1 MLRLVLIFVLS
12 ATFAHAQTWPQK
24 PVRVIVPFAPGGASD
39 LMPRLVA
46 EKLTAM
52 WAQPVLMENRPGAAG
67 NIGMEAGARAPAD
80 GYTLVSAPNGN
91 LVVNP
96 HMYSKL
102 AYDVFRDLAPVTRI
116 AAVQNVLVVHPDVP
130 ANSVKELVA
139 LARAKP
145 GTLNFA
151 SPGNG
156 SQAHVAVELLKLQLG
171 LDLVHVPYQGV
182 GPAMKDL
189 LGGRINVMV
198 AQVPSALPHVQAGKL
213 RALGVASTASLPAL
227 PDVPTVAAAAPLPG
241 FEAVPG
247 MPSWR
252 RPARRARSSG
262 RSTRTWRRRCR
273 CPTCASASR
282 AWAPILPARRPPS
295 SPRASRPNT
304 SAGAKSCARPISAPT
319 DACERAHVLGHARVG
334 ASLARSDRLGDARG
348 GCAGGVRRARA
359 A

>member
-1 MLRLVLIFVLS
+1 MLRLALIFVLS

-198 AQVPSALPHVQAGKL
+198 AQVPSALPHVKAGKL

-227 PDVPTVAAAAPLPG
+227 PDVPTVAAAASLPG
-241 FEAVPG
+241 FEAVSWYALMAPAGTPREVIGKIHTDVAKALQMPDVRERLAG
-247 MPSWR
+247 MGADPSGEA
-252 RPARRARSSG
+252 PAELAARIKAEYERWGEVVRKANIRA
-262 RSTRTWRRRCR
+262 
-273 CPTCASASR
+273 
-282 AWAPILPARRPPS
+282 
-295 SPRASRPNT
+295 
-304 SAGAKSCARPISAPT
+304 
-319 DACERAHVLGHARVG
+319 D
-334 ASLARSDRLGDARG
+334 
-348 GCAGGVRRARA
+348 
-359 A
+359 